1 MKDIK
6 LTNQISLINKKFKKK
21 EFYHYFKTSNLSL
34 VIAKIKNKYILVSQK
49 RVPINKINYE
59 FPSGIVEK
67 NETTL
72 RSAQKELTEET
83 GYKSRSKLI
92 KIITFYTEP
101 GRLTTKITGYYTKDL
116 INISKPE
123 KGIKVHLLSQNDIF
137 KLILKQKFNNSSHI
151 AMFLYLIRNHKNF

>member
-21 EFYHYFKTSNLSL
+21 EFYHYLKTSNLSL

-83 GYKSRSKLI
+83 GYRSRSKLT
-92 KIITFYTEP
+92 KIVSFYTEP
-101 GRLTTKITGYYTKDL
+101 GRLTTKITGYYTEDL
-116 INISKPE
+116 IKISKPE
-123 KGIKVHLLSQNDIF
+123 QGIRIHLFNQRDIF
-137 KLILKQKFNNSSHI
+137 KLILNQKFNNSSHI
-151 AMFLYLIRNHKNF
+151 AMFLYLITILENL

>member
-1 MKDIK
+1 MKNIK

-92 KIITFYTEP
+92 KMITFYTEP
-101 GRLTTKITGYYTKDL
+101 GRLTTKITGYYTKKL
-116 INISKPE
+116 IKISKPE
-123 KGIKVHLLSQNDIF
+123 KGIKVHLLSQYDIF

>member
-1 MKDIK
+1 LKDIK

>member
-6 LTNQISLINKKFKKK
+6 LTNQISLINKKFEKK

-92 KIITFYTEP
+92 KMITFYTEP
-101 GRLTTKITGYYTKDL
+101 GRLTTKITGYYTKNL
-116 INISKPE
+116 IKISKPE

>member
-1 MKDIK
+1 MKDLK

-34 VIAKIKNKYILVSQK
+34 VIAKIKNKYIVVSQK

-92 KIITFYTEP
+92 KMITFYTEP
-101 GRLTTKITGYYTKDL
+101 GRLTTKITGYYTKKL
-116 INISKPE
+116 IKISKPE

>member
-34 VIAKIKNKYILVSQK
+34 VIAKIKNKYIVVSQK

-92 KIITFYTEP
+92 KMITFYTEP
-101 GRLTTKITGYYTKDL
+101 GRLTTKITGYYTKNL
-116 INISKPE
+116 IKISKPE

>member
-34 VIAKIKNKYILVSQK
+34 VIAKIKNKYIVVSQK

-92 KIITFYTEP
+92 KIIAFCTEP
-101 GRLTTKITGYYTKDL
+101 GRLTTKITGYYTKNL
-116 INISKPE
+116 IKISKPE

-137 KLILKQKFNNSSHI
+137 KLILKQRFNNSSHI

>member
-92 KIITFYTEP
+92 KMITFYTEP
-101 GRLTTKITGYYTKDL
+101 GRLTTKITGYYTKNL
-116 INISKPE
+116 IKISKPE

-137 KLILKQKFNNSSHI
+137 KLILKQKFNNGSHI

>member
-83 GYKSRSKLI
+83 GYKSRSKMI
-92 KIITFYTEP
+92 KMITFYTEP
-101 GRLTTKITGYYTKDL
+101 GRLTTKITGYYTKNL
-116 INISKPE
+116 IKISKPE

>member
-151 AMFLYLIRNHKNF
+151 AMFLYLIRNHKNV

>member
-1 MKDIK
+1 MKNIK

-34 VIAKIKNKYILVSQK
+34 VIAKIKNKYIVVSQK

-92 KIITFYTEP
+92 KMITFYTEP
-101 GRLTTKITGYYTKDL
+101 GRLTTKITGYYTKNL
-116 INISKPE
+116 IKISKPE

>member
-92 KIITFYTEP
+92 KMITFYTEP
-101 GRLTTKITGYYTKDL
+101 GRLTTKITGYYTKNL
-116 INISKPE
+116 IKISKPE

>member
-1 MKDIK
+1 MKDLK

-92 KIITFYTEP
+92 KMITFYTEP
-101 GRLTTKITGYYTKDL
+101 GRLTTKITGYYTEKL
-116 INISKPE
+116 IKISKPE

>member
-1 MKDIK
+1 LKDLK

-92 KIITFYTEP
+92 KMITFYTEP
-101 GRLTTKITGYYTKDL
+101 GRLTTKITGYYTKNL
-116 INISKPE
+116 IKISKPE

>member
-34 VIAKIKNKYILVSQK
+34 VIPKIKEKYIVVSQK

-67 NETTL
+67 KETTL
-72 RSAQKELTEET
+72 QSAYKELKEET
-83 GYKSRSKLI
+83 GYKSRSKLS

-101 GRLTTKITGYYTKDL
+101 GRLTTKITGYFTKDL
-116 INISKPE
+116 TKISKPE
-123 KGIKVHLLSQNDIF
+123 KGIKIHLFNQSDIF
-137 KLILKQKFNNSSHI
+137 KLILNQKFNNSSHI
-151 AMFLYLIRNHKNF
+151 AMFLYLITILENL

>member
-83 GYKSRSKLI
+83 GYKSRSKLT
-92 KIITFYTEP
+92 KMITFYTEP

>member
-1 MKDIK
+1 LKDIK

-92 KIITFYTEP
+92 KMITFYTEP

>member
-1 MKDIK
+1 MKDLK

-92 KIITFYTEP
+92 KMITFYTEP
-101 GRLTTKITGYYTKDL
+101 GRLTTKITGYYTKKL
-116 INISKPE
+116 IKISKPE
-123 KGIKVHLLSQNDIF
+123 KGIRIHLFNKSDIF
-137 KLILKQKFNNSSHI
+137 KLIFNQKFNNSSHI
-151 AMFLYLIRNHKNF
+151 AMFLYLIKNLDNQ

>member
-6 LTNQISLINKKFKKK
+6 LTNLISLINKKFKKK

-92 KIITFYTEP
+92 KMITFYTEP

-116 INISKPE
+116 IKISKPE
-123 KGIKVHLLSQNDIF
+123 KGIRIHLFSKSDIF

-151 AMFLYLIRNHKNF
+151 AMFLYLIRNHKDF

>member
-1 MKDIK
+1 MF
-6 LTNQISLINKKFKKK
+6 L
-21 EFYHYFKTSNLSL
+21 KTSNLSL

-49 RVPINKINYE
+49 KVPINKINYE

>member
-1 MKDIK
+1 LKDIK

-92 KIITFYTEP
+92 KMITFYTEP
-101 GRLTTKITGYYTKDL
+101 GRLTTKITGYYTKNL
-116 INISKPE
+116 IKISKPE

>member
-1 MKDIK
+1 MKDLK

-92 KIITFYTEP
+92 KMITFYTEP
-101 GRLTTKITGYYTKDL
+101 GRLTTKITGYYTKNL
-116 INISKPE
+116 IKISKPE

-151 AMFLYLIRNHKNF
+151 AMFLYLIKNIKNL

>member
-49 RVPINKINYE
+49 KVPINKINYE

-72 RSAQKELTEET
+72 RSAQKELIEET

-92 KIITFYTEP
+92 KMITFYTEP

-151 AMFLYLIRNHKNF
+151 AMFLYLIRNHKNV